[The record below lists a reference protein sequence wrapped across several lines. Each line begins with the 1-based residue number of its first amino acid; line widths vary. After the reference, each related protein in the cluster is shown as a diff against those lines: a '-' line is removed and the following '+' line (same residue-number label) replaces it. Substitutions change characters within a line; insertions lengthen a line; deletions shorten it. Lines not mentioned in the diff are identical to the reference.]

1 MADTSTLCSS
11 DFRKEK
17 RVGSVSMNELWV
29 IANLLDRLQ
38 HNDRTSSDR
47 DRLKRIS
54 RKDRLSRLSNV
65 SI

>member
-1 MADTSTLCSS
+1 MT
-11 DFRKEK
+11 
-17 RVGSVSMNELWV
+17 ELWV
-29 IANLLDRLQ
+29 IAYFLDRLQ

-54 RKDRLSRLSNV
+54 RKDRPSRLSNV

>member
-1 MADTSTLCSS
+1 MADTSTLGSS

-17 RVGSVSMNELWV
+17 RVGGVSMNELWV
-29 IANLLDRLQ
+29 IAYLLDRLQ
-38 HNDRTSSDR
+38 RNDRTSSDR

-54 RKDRLSRLSNV
+54 RKDRLRNV

>member
-1 MADTSTLCSS
+1 MKL
-11 DFRKEK
+11 
-17 RVGSVSMNELWV
+17 VN
-29 IANLLDRLQ
+29 IAYLLSRLQ
-38 HNDRTSSDR
+38 RNDRTSSDR